1 MKQIRYALIYSDFF
15 MLLCCAD
22 FGVEPPMFDL
32 GIEAPPALVN
42 ETTPQKLI
50 FAIQPMISPMG
61 RASRSVSSVKPSCGS
76 LPSAKPS
83 CGLDEV
89 SPADA
94 SRHLAQCIVLD
105 IVHVTEQGIDPA
117 GKVLYGQWITHP
129 IKKRAVT
136 TAPPCSPPW
145 SSVQRYCLH
154 PPDVLHDLVE
164 CCNELSERT
173 VRWYVFVSVTVHG
186 NFTCRFAF
194 FLACHQYAC
203 STFVCYYLTKKLYI
217 RCVFFLFFMTVN
229 GSYIPCLATWFL
241 LAQKLLIHF
250 SKLRRLIQTS
260 LML

>member
-1 MKQIRYALIYSDFF
+1 
-15 MLLCCAD
+15 
-22 FGVEPPMFDL
+22 
-32 GIEAPPALVN
+32 
-42 ETTPQKLI
+42 
-50 FAIQPMISPMG
+50 MISPMG
-61 RASRSVSSVKPSCGS
+61 RASRIVSSVKPSCGS

-136 TAPPCSPPW
+136 TAPPFSPPW
-145 SSVQRYCLH
+145 SSVQCYCLH

-217 RCVFFLFFMTVN
+217 RCVFFLF
-229 GSYIPCLATWFL
+229 S
-241 LAQKLLIHF
+241 
-250 SKLRRLIQTS
+250 
-260 LML
+260 